1 MALSYLLGRHP
12 PLVCW
17 QLPSTDTCDRSLQDF
32 CNMLGQYD
40 SSPEVLSQPSA
51 NEGKEL
57 EENEIQFP
65 FSLDGTTLTYV

>member
-1 MALSYLLGRHP
+1 
-12 PLVCW
+12 
-17 QLPSTDTCDRSLQDF
+17 
-32 CNMLGQYD
+32 MLGQYD